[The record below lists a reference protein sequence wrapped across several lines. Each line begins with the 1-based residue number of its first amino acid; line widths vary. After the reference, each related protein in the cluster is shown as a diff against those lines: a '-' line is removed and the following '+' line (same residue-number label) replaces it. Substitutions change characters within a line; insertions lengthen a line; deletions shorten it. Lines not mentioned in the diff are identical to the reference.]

1 MARQFWITC
10 VEDGQPSSFQ
20 LYIPSLDV
28 PAADLSACVRD
39 RLGLLPGVPFFV
51 TQEPEAGQPP
61 SDAALPLSPLL
72 PDGSR
77 LRVVLPVGRRVPG
90 EFPQRPAA
98 EAPAQAPVVPP
109 PAPVEAAQ
117 RSESRCCS
125 LVSEPIDTKQLSLDL
140 ANERTLL
147 AWVRTGLAAI
157 RTVFSFATLS
167 GLTKGE
173 LVVDVFVILVLSCSG
188 LATLLIGWTRFTAV
202 RKGAPGARRVAIGP
216 LYTAFVLVAA
226 ICLLGSLWRQPKR
239 LQLQEAVHGQF
250 SWTGEGAWNLVF
262 G

>member
-1 MARQFWITC
+1 
-10 VEDGQPSSFQ
+10 
-20 LYIPSLDV
+20 
-28 PAADLSACVRD
+28 
-39 RLGLLPGVPFFV
+39 
-51 TQEPEAGQPP
+51 
-61 SDAALPLSPLL
+61 
-72 PDGSR
+72 DGSR
-77 LRVVLPVGRRVPG
+77 LRVVLPVGRNVPG
-90 EFPQRPAA
+90 EFSQRSAA
-98 EAPAQAPVVPP
+98 EAPAQPVPVPV
-109 PAPVEAAQ
+109 PAPVAQ
-117 RSESRCCS
+117 RSESCCS
-125 LVSEPIDTKQLSLDL
+125 FVSEPIDTKQLSIDL

-173 LVVDVFVILVLSCSG
+173 LVVDVFVTLVLSCSG
-188 LATLLIGWTRFTAV
+188 LATLLIGWTRFIAV
-202 RKGAPGARRVAIGP
+202 RKGAPGSRRVAIGP

-250 SWTGEGAWNLVF
+250 SWAAEGAWNLVF

>member
-1 MARQFWITC
+1 MARQFFFTC
-10 VEDGQPSSFQ
+10 MEDGHAQPSSFQ
-20 LYIPSLDV
+20 LRVPSPDV

-51 TQEPEAGQPP
+51 TEEPEVGRPP
-61 SDAALPLSPLL
+61 SDIAVPLCSLL

-77 LRVVLPVGRRVPG
+77 LRVVLPNGRRSPMETLERPQPLPVTGEMPG
-90 EFPQRPAA
+90 EATLA
-98 EAPAQAPVVPP
+98 EA
-109 PAPVEAAQ
+109 
-117 RSESRCCS
+117 SEGRCCR
-125 LVSEPIDTKQLSLDL
+125 LVSEPVDSKQLSIDL

-173 LVVDVFVILVLSCSG
+173 LVVDVFVTLVLSCSG
-188 LATLLIGWTRFTAV
+188 LATLLVGWTRFAAV
-202 RKGAPGARRVAIGP
+202 RKGAPGTRRVAIGP

-226 ICLLGSLWRQPKR
+226 ICLLGSLVRQPKR
-239 LQLQEAVHGQF
+239 FQLQDPSPLHLAAETA
-250 SWTGEGAWNLVF
+250 WTLALG
-262 G
+262 